1 MKALIKNIYI
11 YANPKA
17 TPDIAPFYLQQ
28 SKGAC
33 TF

>member
-17 TPDIAPFYLQQ
+17 TPEMAPFVLHE
-28 SKGAC
+28 SNGAC